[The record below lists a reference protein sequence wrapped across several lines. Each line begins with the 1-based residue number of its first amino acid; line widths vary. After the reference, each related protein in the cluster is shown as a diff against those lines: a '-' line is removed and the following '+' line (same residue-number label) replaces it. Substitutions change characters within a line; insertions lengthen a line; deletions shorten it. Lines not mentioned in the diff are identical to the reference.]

1 VYARPWSLV
10 RYPKTA
16 RSVGPFEAD
25 FFDPVA
31 WKPEYPNPAFDNMQ
45 PSDAFW
51 AARLVARFSND
62 VIKAIV
68 GKAQYTEEGAS
79 EYVAAVLAKRRDKV
93 LKAWLTAVN
102 PLVDPKLDANGTL
115 TFENA
120 AVAAGVASN
129 PSSYELTW
137 SRFDNVSGGPIGS
150 GEETRSSKP
159 TSLAPPRVLDGA
171 EFVSVA
177 VRTVHANY
185 RHWIAPVTL
194 YFQRSPG
201 GWRPVGLDRSLP

>member
-1 VYARPWSLV
+1 V

-25 FFDPVA
+25 FFDPQA
-31 WKPEYPNPAFDNMQ
+31 WKPEYPNPAFDKMQ
-45 PSDAFW
+45 PGDAFW
-51 AARLVARFSND
+51 AARLVARFSD
-62 VIKAIV
+62 EVIKALV
-68 GKAQYTEEGAS
+68 SKARYSEAGAS
-79 EYVAAVLAKRRDKV
+79 EYVASVLIKRRDKV
-93 LKAWLTAVN
+93 LRTWLTVVN

-120 AVAAGVASN
+120 AVAAGVASG
-129 PSSYELTW
+129 PASYELTW

-150 GEETRSSKP
+150 TEGTRSSGP
-159 TSLAPPRVLDGA
+159 TALPPPRVLDVA

-185 RHWIAPVTL
+185 RHWIAPVTF

-201 GWRPVGLDRSLP
+201 GWRPVGLDRSAP